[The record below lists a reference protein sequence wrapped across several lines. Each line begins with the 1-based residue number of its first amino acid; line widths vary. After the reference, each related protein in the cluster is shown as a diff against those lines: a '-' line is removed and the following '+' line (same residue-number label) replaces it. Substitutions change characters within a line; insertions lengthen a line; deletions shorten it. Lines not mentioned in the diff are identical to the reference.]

1 MRKEYILIICILV
14 TDLFYACTE
23 SKEETDFTLNSF
35 DKSIYLKGGNRYE
48 NDSLFLGNPR
58 WIRFH
63 PDSFLI
69 IQEMGSTK
77 MLTVIDL
84 KSNRIQKLISK
95 GKGPGEMVSAWGIEI
110 LNKNLFVFCGQL
122 RKVIKL
128 SPGNDRRFHITDEF
142 MLDEKQSKGPYPLN
156 DNLLVCLSNIG
167 DDNRLAYLTG
177 EGKIIK
183 KFGDYPPLLNGDQV
197 KPDNDIFGSYISANS
212 DGSKFVVVCAY
223 TDIIEIYDTE
233 KGLERRIHGPLGIN
247 LEAHYVKVGPGRM
260 TRREPGYLTYCM
272 ADANFV
278 EFWTGFISYKGEK
291 NKGPQL
297 TEAYPKQI
305 FCFNWKGKPLRIINL
320 EFPVFAFDVDWENK
334 ILYSIK
340 CDEESPELVSFS
352 LNDILK

>member
-1 MRKEYILIICILV
+1 MRKKNAQIIFILITVL
-14 TDLFYACTE
+14 LNSCTE
-23 SKEETDFTLNSF
+23 SRVETEFTLNSF
-35 DKSIYLKGGNRYE
+35 DKSFYLKDGQSYE

-69 IQEMGSTK
+69 IQEMGSAK

-84 KSNRIQKLISK
+84 KCNMIQKLISK
-95 GKGPGEMVSAWGIEI
+95 GKGPGEMISVWGIEI
-110 LNKNLFVFCGQL
+110 LNKDLYAFCGQL

-128 SPGNDRRFHITDEF
+128 SPGKDRRFNIIDEF
-142 MLDEKQSKGPYPLN
+142 MLDEKQSKGTYPLTE
-156 DNLLVCLSNIG
+156 NLLVCLSNIG
-167 DDNRLAYLTG
+167 DVNRFTYLTG
-177 EGKIIK
+177 EGKIIR
-183 KFGDYPPLLNGDQV
+183 KFGDYPTLLNSDQV

-212 DGSKFVVVCAY
+212 NGSKFVVVCAY

-272 ADANFV
+272 ADANID

-291 NKGPQL
+291 NKGPRL

-320 EFPVFAFDVDWENK
+320 EFPVFAFDVDWGNK
-334 ILYSIK
+334 ILYCIK
-340 CDEESPELVSFS
+340 CDEESPGLISFS
-352 LNDILK
+352 IKDILK